1 METTRMGFV
10 EAVKTCLKKS
20 FVFTGRARRS
30 EFWWWTLFS
39 FIIGLA
45 VSFVADEIPD
55 DNLLLTLL
63 FTFGMLAF
71 CIYLGIANFAVSTR
85 RLHDIGRSGWWYGVT
100 LIFGVVWTVWMI
112 VKMIGLVGGMD
123 LDHVDVESDAFALT
137 LLKEMWDVI
146 LIPYILYIAYSIL
159 LLVWYCKDSQ
169 PGANKYGE
177 NPKGVVE

>member
-123 LDHVDVESDAFALT
+123 LDHVDVESDAFSLT

-177 NPKGVVE
+177 NPKGAVE

>member
-1 METTRMGFV
+1 MV
-10 EAVKTCLKKS
+10 
-20 FVFTGRARRS
+20 
-30 EFWWWTLFS
+30 
-39 FIIGLA
+39 
-45 VSFVADEIPD
+45 
-55 DNLLLTLL
+55 
-63 FTFGMLAF
+63 
-71 CIYLGIANFAVSTR
+71 
-85 RLHDIGRSGWWYGVT
+85 
-100 LIFGVVWTVWMI
+100 
-112 VKMIGLVGGMD
+112 VKMIGLVGGME

>member
-10 EAVKTCLKKS
+10 EAVTTCIKKS
-20 FVFTGRARRS
+20 FVFKGRARRS

-85 RLHDIGRSGWWYGVT
+85 RLHDIGRSGWWYGAT
-100 LIFGVVWTVWMI
+100 LIFGVVWAVWI
-112 VKMIGLVGGMD
+112 VVKIVGSVVGMGVD
-123 LDHVDVESDAFALT
+123 NIDVESDAFALT

>member
-123 LDHVDVESDAFALT
+123 LDHVDVESDAFSLT

-159 LLVWYCKDSQ
+159 LLVWYCTDSQ

>member
-123 LDHVDVESDAFALT
+123 LDHVDVESDAFSLT

-177 NPKGVVE
+177 NPKGVV

>member
-63 FTFGMLAF
+63 FTFGMLIFAV
-71 CIYLGIANFAVSTR
+71 YLGIANFAVSTR
-85 RLHDIGRSGWWYGVT
+85 RLHDIGRSGWWYGAT
-100 LIFGVVWTVWMI
+100 LIFGVVWAVWMV

-159 LLVWYCKDSQ
+159 LLVWYC
-169 PGANKYGE
+169 
-177 NPKGVVE
+177 

>member
-123 LDHVDVESDAFALT
+123 LDHVDVESDAFSLT